1 MLLDTING
9 LIVETTKSQDKVRLN
24 AIKTIKTELM
34 KDKTSGNPYTE
45 DVELKTMSRLVKQYK
60 EAISEFEKNGGET
73 AAELIKQYSG
83 ELNVIQEFAPK
94 DATEDEIRA
103 KIDELINTLKTE
115 GKEISMKD
123 MKFIQD
129 SVKNVY
135 PTADGKIISSIFRT
149 KL

>member
-1 MLLDTING
+1 MLLDIING

>member
-1 MLLDTING
+1 MLLDIING

-34 KDKTSGNPYTE
+34 KDKTSGKPYTE

-73 AAELIKQYSG
+73 AAELIKQYSD

-103 KIDELINTLKTE
+103 KIDELVDTLKSD

-129 SVKNVY
+129 GVKNVY